1 MKLEH
6 IDKKVIEL
14 TIAVLR
20 TPDLHYKSCFTDIS
34 GRPNPDERC
43 RCPIKGIVKHLNLYL
58 EFPLKKTK

>member
-6 IDKKVIEL
+6 IDKKAIEL

-34 GRPNPDERC
+34 GRPDSDEPC
-43 RCPIKGIVKHLNLYL
+43 SCPIKDIVEQLREILL
-58 EFPLKKTK
+58 TK